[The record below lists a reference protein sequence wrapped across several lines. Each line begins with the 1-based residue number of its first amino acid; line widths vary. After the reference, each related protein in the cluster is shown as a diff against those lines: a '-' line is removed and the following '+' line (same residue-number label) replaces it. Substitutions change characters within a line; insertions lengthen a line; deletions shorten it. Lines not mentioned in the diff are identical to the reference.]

1 MRWPRLV
8 PPSVCKTHIV
18 IYLEGE
24 LQEDGGVEELPPIDT
39 ACNYSERSRQIVDA
53 ERRLIQLEA
62 TALLDGDI
70 APGKNIH
77 GSCGRGRDGC
87 PPAHLP
93 RGEGQKPR
101 RDGQLHKAGVDVDG
115 KGKNRA

>member
-39 ACNYSERSRQIVDA
+39 ACNYSEQSRQIVDA

-77 GSCGRGRDGC
+77 GE
-87 PPAHLP
+87 AVV
-93 RGEGQKPR
+93 GEGEMAVR
-101 RDGQLHKAGVDVDG
+101 RRIYRAERARNPDGTVNYTKLELM
-115 KGKNRA
+115 

>member
-39 ACNYSERSRQIVDA
+39 ACNYSEQSRQIVDA
-53 ERRLIQLEA
+53 
-62 TALLDGDI
+62 
-70 APGKNIH
+70 
-77 GSCGRGRDGC
+77 
-87 PPAHLP
+87 
-93 RGEGQKPR
+93 
-101 RDGQLHKAGVDVDG
+101 
-115 KGKNRA
+115 